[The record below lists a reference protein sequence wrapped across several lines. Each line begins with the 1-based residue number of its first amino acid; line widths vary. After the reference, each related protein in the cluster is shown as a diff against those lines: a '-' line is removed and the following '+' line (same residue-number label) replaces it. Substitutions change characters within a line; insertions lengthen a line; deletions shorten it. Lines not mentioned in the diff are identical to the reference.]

1 MGSREGGGWLRALP
15 RMVDVASS
23 KWQVTAIL
31 VLHGLPWLLTGSIL
45 AHEVCGPHPLHASF
59 HPLYTSSF
67 SPAASP

>member
-1 MGSREGGGWLRALP
+1 MHLQGAACRRRSIRTVVGSREGGGWLRALP

-45 AHEVCGPHPLHASF
+45 AHEVCDRPPPL
-59 HPLYTSSF
+59 
-67 SPAASP
+67 